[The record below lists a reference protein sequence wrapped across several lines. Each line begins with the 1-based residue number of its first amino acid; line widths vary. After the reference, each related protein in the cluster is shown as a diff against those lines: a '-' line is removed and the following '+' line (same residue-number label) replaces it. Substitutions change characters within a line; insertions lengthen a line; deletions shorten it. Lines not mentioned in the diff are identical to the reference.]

1 MRSIN
6 SCLVH
11 VVRRFGCV
19 GGMERY
25 VWELTHRLIERD
37 LEVVVVCE
45 EVFGDPHPSIKI
57 IKVNR
62 SPSRPRWRSMMR
74 FRSEVDHL
82 FNEKRLGTTAIIHSH
97 ERTISHQVT
106 TFHGPPIDP
115 GKLPWLKVSLSRR
128 IRAWQSLEWDELLGA
143 GVQKVL
149 TVSSSIG
156 KQLLSS
162 YPDLCPDRVSVAWP
176 GVYDL
181 EAPISGRRRELEEA
195 TLVDTKA
202 VRFGFVGLEWK
213 RKGLDLATDFVGAYI
228 KEKKVVAC
236 LNVYG
241 PDPSTLPGAIR
252 SKDYV
257 KLHGWCADIPW
268 QDIDVLLHLA
278 RVEPFGMVV
287 AEARRAGVPVVATR
301 NVGATEVGFQGVES
315 VMSFAKVAEAVDR
328 LVSRPASFNPEVKW
342 TWNEL
347 ADFHLNQVYPSVIP
361 VQI

>member
-1 MRSIN
+1 MPSI
-6 SCLVH
+6 SRCLVH

-25 VWELTHRLIERD
+25 VWELTHRLVERE

-62 SPSRPRWRSMMR
+62 SLSRPRWRSMIR

-82 FNEKRLGTTAIIHSH
+82 FKEKSLGVTGIIHSH
-97 ERTISHQVT
+97 ERSISHQVT

-115 GKLPWLKVSLSRR
+115 GKLPWVKALLSPR
-128 IRAWQSLEWDELLGA
+128 IRAWQSMEWDELLGA
-143 GVQKVL
+143 EVQKVL
-149 TVSSSIG
+149 TVSSAIR

-162 YPDLCPDRVSVAWP
+162 YPSLRPIRVSVAWP

-181 EAPISGRRRELEEA
+181 APPAPGSEREREPVA
-195 TLVDTKA
+195 LVKTRA
-202 VRFGFVGLEWK
+202 IRFGFVGLEWK

-228 KEKKVVAC
+228 AEKRVAAC

-241 PDPSTLPGAIR
+241 PDISMVPGEIR

-257 KLHGWCADIPW
+257 KFHGWCAEIPW

-287 AEARRAGVPVVATR
+287 AEARRAGVPVVASG
-301 NVGATEVGFQGVES
+301 NVGAVELS
-315 VMSFAKVAEAVDR
+315 FHGLEIVTSFAEVAEAVDR
-328 LVSRPASFNPEVKW
+328 LVSRPTSLNPEVKW
-342 TWNEL
+342 TWNDL
-347 ADFHLNQVYPSVIP
+347 VDFHVNQVYPSIIP